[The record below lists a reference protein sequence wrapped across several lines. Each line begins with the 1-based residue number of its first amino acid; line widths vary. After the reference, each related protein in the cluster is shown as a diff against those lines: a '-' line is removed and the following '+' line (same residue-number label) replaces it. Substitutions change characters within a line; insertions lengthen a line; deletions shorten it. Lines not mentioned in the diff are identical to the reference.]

1 MSRDWAHSIVVTEIP
16 NTTAEPVKETFRE
29 AGDEEQDL
37 ASEKTSTAGQHAVK
51 SKPATTGQ
59 HAAGEKPAATGQH
72 AASGKPASTERN
84 AANGK
89 PVDSEQHAANE
100 KPATVRP
107 RAENGAGKAQ
117 ATSGAAV
124 QTADEES
131 VRSVADS
138 LAAKSDSLSLAAD
151 PAYSYEAEA
160 FHYSEL
166 DSVRFGWSSSG
177 TPRPNSAQLPGRDT
191 TVEAL
196 FGAQSC
202 IVQTERI
209 ERPVSD
215 SFTDNA
221 VFQSFVLLLAATYAT
236 LLYRNL
242 GDVRTLLKRISR
254 DSAAGERLSE
264 EPGANGFSR
273 FLNVTAAIG
282 MLFMGVIVV
291 KYGDTLMPPEFGR
304 ALSHAAVLALSLT
317 ASLLWAVI
325 ILFQSSIIR
334 ITGAITL
341 TQPFT
346 AQLSLLRR
354 TYFALAVIV
363 TSPTLLLFAL
373 CPRGTG
379 GAWFILGA
387 VELIITAV
395 LYLRESLN
403 LFISKKISILH
414 WFLYL
419 CTVEVFPISLLWLL
433 AAR

>member
-84 AANGK
+84 AAN
-89 PVDSEQHAANE
+89 E

-177 TPRPNSAQLPGRDT
+177 TTRPNSAQLPGL
-191 TVEAL
+191 A
-196 FGAQSC
+196 G
-202 IVQTERI
+202 
-209 ERPVSD
+209 RPIC
-215 SFTDNA
+215 
-221 VFQSFVLLLAATYAT
+221 
-236 LLYRNL
+236 
-242 GDVRTLLKRISR
+242 K
-254 DSAAGERLSE
+254 
-264 EPGANGFSR
+264 
-273 FLNVTAAIG
+273 
-282 MLFMGVIVV
+282 
-291 KYGDTLMPPEFGR
+291 
-304 ALSHAAVLALSLT
+304 
-317 ASLLWAVI
+317 
-325 ILFQSSIIR
+325 
-334 ITGAITL
+334 
-341 TQPFT
+341 
-346 AQLSLLRR
+346 
-354 TYFALAVIV
+354 
-363 TSPTLLLFAL
+363 
-373 CPRGTG
+373 
-379 GAWFILGA
+379 
-387 VELIITAV
+387 
-395 LYLRESLN
+395 
-403 LFISKKISILH
+403 
-414 WFLYL
+414 
-419 CTVEVFPISLLWLL
+419 
-433 AAR
+433 